1 MVRKEEGT
9 EMSEKEKISML
20 EETLGMDEGSLNPD
34 IVLADLDEYDSMA
47 KLALIVMFDD
57 EFEKKMTGT
66 IIKGFK
72 TVSDIMALMER

>member
-1 MVRKEEGT
+1 
-9 EMSEKEKISML
+9 MSEKEKISML